1 MTLSQTH
8 VRVTVALSGWLALA
22 ATALPGASPA
32 RWIPVLLFVALGPG
46 FALLYPQPGT
56 LRPGARLEA
65 LALVAPLSLSFGA
78 LVSTCLFLVHGFS
91 ATAFLISLAAF
102 STVAC
107 AFPGLP
113 LPAATRGAVERT
125 KRVKPGAGR

>member
-1 MTLSQTH
+1 MTLTQTH
-8 VRVTVALSGWLALA
+8 VRATVALSGWLALA
-22 ATALPGASPA
+22 ATALPGANPA
-32 RWIPVLLFVALGPG
+32 RWVPVLLFVTLGPG
-46 FALLYPQPGT
+46 FALLYPQPDT

-65 LALVAPLSLSFGA
+65 LALAAPLSLAFGA

-113 LPAATRGAVERT
+113 LPAATRGAVER
-125 KRVKPGAGR
+125 KRAKPGPAR